1 MPSRCDTGQQ
11 SFCQATVF
19 PAMVMVVGCEE
30 NLTEARMSSH
40 ASALLNT
47 RGCSHSSE
55 WKKLRGRVMYPFSIF
70 ADYRHFADSE
80 RKNREKG
87 GGMPWHFRIDVRV
100 KYGVRFANS
109 DRWFSPQ
116 ATEKR
121 ECPFGA
127 EILQIKK
134 NYTNQK
140 KKRFERFEQI
150 CSIYFP
156 SLREQ

>member
-1 MPSRCDTGQQ
+1 MAWGVALPVSEASTVLRPRSLSVTWMMVMPSRCDTGQQ

-70 ADYRHFADSE
+70 ADYRHFADSV

-87 GGMPWHFRIDVRV
+87 REMPWHFRIDGGE
-100 KYGVRFANS
+100 YQS
-109 DRWFSPQ
+109 S
-116 ATEKR
+116 E
-121 ECPFGA
+121 
-127 EILQIKK
+127 
-134 NYTNQK
+134 
-140 KKRFERFEQI
+140 
-150 CSIYFP
+150 
-156 SLREQ
+156 

>member
-1 MPSRCDTGQQ
+1 MRCDTGQQ

-87 GGMPWHFRIDVRV
+87 REMPWHFRIDVRV
-100 KYGVRFANS
+100 KYGVRFAQKS
-109 DRWFSPQ
+109 HKSFQIKQISSAQR
-116 ATEKR
+116 
-121 ECPFGA
+121 A
-127 EILQIKK
+127 EAIITVRQVKQIKK
-134 NYTNQK
+134 DK
-140 KKRFERFEQI
+140 KI
-150 CSIYFP
+150 
-156 SLREQ
+156 

>member
-1 MPSRCDTGQQ
+1 MAPLPDSSVRKERTPLVVHCHRRARVRCDTGQQ

-55 WKKLRGRVMYPFSIF
+55 WKKLQGRVMYPFSIF

-87 GGMPWHFRIDVRV
+87 REMPWHFRIDVRV
-100 KYGVRFANS
+100 K
-109 DRWFSPQ
+109 
-116 ATEKR
+116 R

-127 EILQIKK
+127 EP
-134 NYTNQK
+134 TVADV
-140 KKRFERFEQI
+140 
-150 CSIYFP
+150 
-156 SLREQ
+156 

>member
-1 MPSRCDTGQQ
+1 
-11 SFCQATVF
+11 
-19 PAMVMVVGCEE
+19 MVVGCEE

-87 GGMPWHFRIDVRV
+87 REMPWHFRIDVRV
-100 KYGVRFANS
+100 NM
-109 DRWFSPQ
+109 
-116 ATEKR
+116 
-121 ECPFGA
+121 ECA
-127 EILQIKK
+127 SRRNL
-134 NYTNQK
+134 TNHSKSNKSVLPKGQK
-140 KKRFERFEQI
+140 
-150 CSIYFP
+150 P
-156 SLREQ
+156 

>member
-1 MPSRCDTGQQ
+1 MDPLPDSSVRKERTPLVVHCHRRARARCDTGQQ

-87 GGMPWHFRIDVRV
+87 REMPWHFRIDVRV
-100 KYGVRFANS
+100 NM
-109 DRWFSPQ
+109 
-116 ATEKR
+116 
-121 ECPFGA
+121 ECA
-127 EILQIKK
+127 SRR

-140 KKRFERFEQI
+140 KEKI
-150 CSIYFP
+150 
-156 SLREQ
+156 

>member
-87 GGMPWHFRIDVRV
+87 REMPWHFRIDVRV
-100 KYGVRFANS
+100 KM
-109 DRWFSPQ
+109 
-116 ATEKR
+116 
-121 ECPFGA
+121 ECPFA
-127 EILQIKK
+127 QKLYKSKKIIQIKK
-134 NYTNQK
+134 K
-140 KKRFERFEQI
+140 DLKDFE
-150 CSIYFP
+150 
-156 SLREQ
+156 